1 VKTILIAFLIAAA
14 ALLTAACSEPEP
26 PEPPE
31 VPPAEP
37 EVPPGEEGLPEPAE
51 VPVDAEEDVNPLL
64 VDSHLPYGLPPF
76 DRIDDEDFRE
86 ALDFG
91 MQEHS
96 DEINVI
102 ANNPAP
108 ASFDNTIIAMERA
121 GQTLSYVGR
130 VFSNLAGANTSDTL
144 QDIQRDMAPKMS
156 AHQDA
161 INLNPA
167 LFARIEALYTQR
179 DELDLDAESLRL
191 LEEYHTRFVRAGAR
205 LSEEDKDT
213 LREIN
218 RELAELGTEFSQKV
232 LAEVND
238 SAVVFDNRDALA
250 GMSDSQIERAASEAA
265 DRELEEGLYV
275 VTLLNTSG
283 QPPLASLE
291 NRESR
296 QRVHEASLN
305 RGARGN
311 EHDTREIVRRVV
323 ELRARRAEMLG
334 YDTHAEYSLERQTAG
349 SVETVNDMHRQ
360 VVPIAFEAARAE
372 GADIQAIID
381 ETEDEPFEL
390 ASWDWSFYAEKVR
403 QRRFDFD
410 ESQIRPY
417 FELENVLKD
426 GVFYSAEKLFGI
438 TFKERPD
445 LPTYHPDVRVWEVFE
460 EDGTGLG
467 LMLTDLYS
475 RSNKRGGAWMNSYSI
490 HSRLLGGQPVTG
502 NHLNIPKP
510 PEGEPTL
517 MTWDEVTTL
526 FHEFGHVIHG
536 LFSDVEYPTFAATS
550 VPRDFVEYPS
560 QVYEMWAAW
569 PEVLANYAR
578 HHETGEQIPQD
589 LLDRVLAAE
598 TFNQGFR
605 TAEYISASVIDQEWH
620 QLKPDEVPPAD
631 EVMDFE
637 AKVLTEWEMDYA
649 PVPPRYR
656 TPYFS
661 HMMGGYSAGYY
672 SYIWSEILDADSVL
686 WIKEN
691 GGLDRETGQHLRDT
705 ILSQGGSKD
714 AMELYQDFA
723 GRSPTIEPVL
733 ERRGLIN
740 NEN

>member
-1 VKTILIAFLIAAA
+1 MKTALNI
-14 ALLTAACSEPEP
+14 ALLGMLAIVLAACSEPESPAP
-26 PEPPE
+26 PEEPT
-31 VPPAEP
+31 PPAEP
-37 EVPPGEEGLPEPAE
+37 AEAVEEVPE
-51 VPVDAEEDVNPLL
+51 AEEEETNPLL
-64 VDSHLPYGLPPF
+64 VESDLPYGMPPF
-76 DRIDDEDFRE
+76 DRIEDEHFRE
-86 ALDFG
+86 ALEAG
-91 MQEHS
+91 MAEHTE
-96 DEINVI
+96 EIEAI
-102 ANNPAP
+102 ATNPEDP
-108 ASFDNTIIAMERA
+108 TFENTIVAMEAA
-121 GQTLSYVGR
+121 GQVLSYVGR
-130 VFSNLAGANTSDTL
+130 GFSNLAGANTSDTL
-144 QDIQRDMAPKMS
+144 QDIQREMAPKMS
-156 AHQDA
+156 AHSDA
-161 INLNPA
+161 INLNPD
-167 LFARIEALYTQR
+167 LFARIEALHDQR
-179 DELDLDAESLRL
+179 EELDLDNESLRL
-191 LEEYHTRFVRAGAR
+191 LEEYYTRFVRAGAQ
-205 LSEEDKDT
+205 LSEEEKDK

-238 SAVVFDNRDALA
+238 SAVVFDNREALA
-250 GMSDSQIERAASEAA
+250 GLSDSQIERAASEAA
-265 DRELEEGLYV
+265 DRDLEEGHYV
-275 VTLLNTSG
+275 ITLLNTSG
-283 QPPLASLE
+283 QPPLADLE

-311 EHDTREIVRRVV
+311 EHDTRGIVRRVV

-334 YDTHAEYSLERQTAG
+334 YDTHADYSLERQTAG

-360 VVPIAFEAARAE
+360 VVPIAFEAARTE

-390 ASWDWSFYAEKVR
+390 ASWDWSYYAEKVR

-417 FELENVLKD
+417 FELDNVLKN

-475 RSNKRGGAWMNSYSI
+475 RSNKRGGAWMNSYRI
-490 HSRLLGGQPVTG
+490 HSRQLGGHPVTG

-536 LFSDVEYPTFAATS
+536 LFSDVEYPSFAATS

-569 PEVLANYAR
+569 PEVLANYAL
-578 HHETGEQIPQD
+578 HHETGEQIPQE

-620 QLKPDEVPPAD
+620 QLTADEVPPAE

-637 AKVLTEWEMDYA
+637 ANVMAEWEMDYA

-661 HMMGGYSAGYY
+661 HIMGGYAAGYY

-705 ILSQGGSKD
+705 ILSRGGSKD

-723 GRSPTIEPVL
+723 GRQPTIEPVL
-733 ERRGLIN
+733 QRRGLIN
-740 NEN
+740 DTE

>member
-1 VKTILIAFLIAAA
+1 MNRLGLIVIVGG
-14 ALLTAACSEPEP
+14 ALALAACSEPEP
-26 PEPPE
+26 P
-31 VPPAEP
+31 AEP
-37 EVPPGEEGLPEPAE
+37 EAPAVPEAE
-51 VPVDAEEDVNPLL
+51 VEVAEEASEVNPLL
-64 VDSHLPYGLPPF
+64 VESTLPYGMPHF
-76 DRIDDEDFRE
+76 DLIEDEHYRE
-86 ALDFG
+86 ALEAG
-91 MQEHS
+91 MAEHS
-96 DEINVI
+96 EEIQGI
-102 ANNPAP
+102 ASNPDDP
-108 ASFDNTIIAMERA
+108 TFENTIVAMERS
-121 GQTLSYVGR
+121 GQALNRVSRIFFNLS
-130 VFSNLAGANTSDTL
+130 GANTSDTL
-144 QDIQRDMAPKMS
+144 QDIQREMSPKLS
-156 AHQDA
+156 AHSDA
-161 INLNPA
+161 INLNPE
-167 LFARIEALYTQR
+167 LFARIEALYEQR

-191 LEEYHTRFVRAGAR
+191 LEEYHTQFVRAGAQ
-205 LSEEDKDT
+205 LSDEEKDQ

-238 SAVVFDNRDALA
+238 SAVVFDNREALA
-250 GMSDSQIERAASEAA
+250 GLSDSAIERAASEAA
-265 DRELEEGLYV
+265 DRGHEDGHYV
-275 VTLLNTSG
+275 ITLLNTSG
-283 QPPLASLE
+283 QPPLADLE
-291 NRESR
+291 IRESR
-296 QRVHEASLN
+296 QRVHEASLG
-305 RGARGN
+305 RGSRGN
-311 EHDTREIVRRVV
+311 EHDTREIVRRVA
-323 ELRARRAEMLG
+323 ELRARRAQMLG
-334 YDTHAEYSLERQTAG
+334 YDTHADYILERQTAG
-349 SVETVNDMHRQ
+349 SLETVNDMHRQ

-381 ETEDEPFEL
+381 EIEDEPFEL

-403 QRRFDFD
+403 QLRFDFD

-417 FELENVLKD
+417 FELDNVLEN

-467 LMLTDLYS
+467 LMIGDFYS
-475 RSNKRGGAWMNSYSI
+475 RSNKRGGAWMNSYRI
-490 HSRLLGGQPVTG
+490 HSRLLGGHPVTG

-536 LFSDVEYPTFAATS
+536 LFSDVQYPSFAATS

-560 QVYEMWAAW
+560 QVYEMWASW

-578 HHETGEQIPQD
+578 HHETGEQIPQE
-589 LLDRVLAAE
+589 LLGRVLAAE

-620 QLKPDEVPPAD
+620 QLQPGDVPPA
-631 EVMDFE
+631 EEAMDFE
-637 AKVLTEWEMDYA
+637 ANVMAQWEMDYA

-691 GGLDRETGQHLRDT
+691 GGLDRETGQHFRDT

-714 AMELYQDFA
+714 AMEIYHDFA
-723 GRSPTIEPVL
+723 GRQPTIEPVL
-733 ERRGLIN
+733 ERRGLIDDAG
-740 NEN
+740 E

>member
-1 VKTILIAFLIAAA
+1 MKTVLNI
-14 ALLTAACSEPEP
+14 ALLGMLAIVLAACSEPESPAP
-26 PEPPE
+26 PEEPT
-31 VPPAEP
+31 PPAEP
-37 EVPPGEEGLPEPAE
+37 AEAVEEAPE
-51 VPVDAEEDVNPLL
+51 AEEEETNPLL
-64 VDSHLPYGLPPF
+64 VESDLPYGMPPF
-76 DRIDDEDFRE
+76 DRIEDEHFRE
-86 ALDFG
+86 ALEVA
-91 MQEHS
+91 MAEHTE
-96 DEINVI
+96 EIEAI
-102 ANNPAP
+102 ADNPEP
-108 ASFDNTIIAMERA
+108 PTFQNTIVAMEAA

-144 QDIQRDMAPKMS
+144 QDIQREMAPKMS

-161 INLNPA
+161 INLNPD
-167 LFARIEALYTQR
+167 LFLRIETLNKLR
-179 DELDLDAESLRL
+179 DDLDLDNESLRL
-191 LEEYHTRFVRAGAR
+191 LEEYYTRFVRAGAQ
-205 LSEEDKDT
+205 LSEEEKDK

-238 SAVVFDNRDALA
+238 SAVIFDNRDALA
-250 GMSDSQIERAASEAA
+250 GLSDSQIERAASEAA
-265 DRELEEGLYV
+265 DRDLEEGQYV
-275 VTLLNTSG
+275 ITLLNTSG
-283 QPPLASLE
+283 QPPLADLE

-311 EHDTREIVRRVV
+311 EHDTRGIVRRVV

-334 YDTHAEYSLERQTAG
+334 YDTHADYILERQTAG

-372 GADIQAIID
+372 GADIQEVID

-390 ASWDWSFYAEKVR
+390 ASWDWSYYAEKVR

-417 FELENVLKD
+417 FELDNVLKN

-460 EDGTGLG
+460 EDGSGLG

-475 RSNKRGGAWMNSYSI
+475 RSNKRGGAWMNSYRI
-490 HSRLLGGQPVTG
+490 HSGLLGGHPVTG

-536 LFSDVEYPTFAATS
+536 LFSDVQYPTFAATS

-569 PEVLANYAR
+569 PEVLANYAL
-578 HHETGEQIPQD
+578 HHETGEQIPQE

-605 TAEYISASVIDQEWH
+605 TAEYIAASVIDQEWH
-620 QLKPDEVPPAD
+620 QLTADEVPPLD

-637 AKVLTEWEMDYA
+637 AQVLADWGMDYA

-661 HMMGGYSAGYY
+661 HIMGGYSAGYY

-686 WIKEN
+686 WVKEH
-691 GGLDRETGQHLRDT
+691 GGLDRETGQHFRDT
-705 ILSQGGSKD
+705 ILSRGGSKD
-714 AMELYQDFA
+714 AMDLYRDFA
-723 GRSPTIEPVL
+723 DREPTIEPVL
-733 ERRGLIN
+733 QRRGLIDD
-740 NEN
+740 EE

>member
-1 VKTILIAFLIAAA
+1 MNRTGLMIIIGG
-14 ALLTAACSEPEP
+14 ALALAACSEPEP
-26 PEPPE
+26 P
-31 VPPAEP
+31 AEP
-37 EVPPGEEGLPEPAE
+37 EVPAVPEAE
-51 VPVDAEEDVNPLL
+51 VEVAEEAPEVNPLL
-64 VDSHLPYGLPPF
+64 IESTLPYGMPPF
-76 DRIDDEDFRE
+76 DLIEDEHYRE
-86 ALDFG
+86 ALEAG
-91 MQEHS
+91 MAEHTE
-96 DEINVI
+96 EIEAI
-102 ANNPAP
+102 ASNPDDP
-108 ASFDNTIIAMERA
+108 TFDNTIVAMERS
-121 GQTLSYVGR
+121 GQTLNR
-130 VFSNLAGANTSDTL
+130 VSRIFFNLSGANTSDTL
-144 QDIQRDMAPKMS
+144 QDIQREMSPKLS
-156 AHQDA
+156 AHSDA
-161 INLNPA
+161 INLNPD
-167 LFARIEALYTQR
+167 LFARIETLHEQR

-191 LEEYHTRFVRAGAR
+191 LEEYRTQFVRAGAQ
-205 LSEEDKDT
+205 LSDDEKDQ

-218 RELAELGTEFSQKV
+218 RELAELGTEFSQNV

-238 SAVVFDNRDALA
+238 SAVVFDNREALA
-250 GMSDSQIERAASEAA
+250 GLSDSAIERAASEAA
-265 DRELEEGLYV
+265 DRGHEDGHYV
-275 VTLLNTSG
+275 ITLLNTSG
-283 QPPLASLE
+283 QPPLADLE

-296 QRVHEASLN
+296 QRVHEASLS
-305 RGARGN
+305 RGSRGN

-323 ELRARRAEMLG
+323 ELRARRAQMLG
-334 YDTHAEYSLERQTAG
+334 YDTHADYILERQTAG

-381 ETEDEPFEL
+381 EIEDEPFEL
-390 ASWDWSFYAEKVR
+390 ASWDWSYYAEKVR

-417 FELENVLKD
+417 FELDNVLEN

-467 LMLTDLYS
+467 LMIGDFYS
-475 RSNKRGGAWMNSYSI
+475 RSNKRGGAWMNSYRI
-490 HSRLLGGQPVTG
+490 HSRLLGGHPVTG

-536 LFSDVEYPTFAATS
+536 LFSDVQYPTFAATA

-578 HHETGEQIPQD
+578 HYETGEQIPQD

-620 QLKPDEVPPAD
+620 QLQPDDVPPA
-631 EVMDFE
+631 EEAMDFE
-637 AKVLTEWEMDYA
+637 ANVLAEWEMDYT

-691 GGLDRETGQHLRDT
+691 GGLDRETGQHFRDT
-705 ILSQGGSKD
+705 ILSRGGSKD
-714 AMELYQDFA
+714 AMDLYYDFA
-723 GRSPTIEPVL
+723 GRQPTIEPVL

-740 NEN
+740 DAGE